1 MSNETVLIYQ
11 VRDVLEAM
19 GAHAREGFMSTPEH
33 VKKLLLE
40 TAIEQLLEDPNARFV
55 NTNFVDDFTKQ
66 QLDVMSKLGNVL
78 KPVLHQL
85 QRDKIEELRRNHHRM
100 YVSSCGIDNVGGQ
113 YGIKVEELSV

>member
-19 GAHAREGFMSTPEH
+19 GVTAREGFMSTPDH

-55 NTNFVDDFTKQ
+55 NTNFVDDFTKR
-66 QLDVMSKLGNVL
+66 QLVVISNLGNAL
-78 KPVLHQL
+78 KPILHRL

-100 YVSSCGIDNVGGQ
+100 YVSSCGIDKVGGQ
-113 YGIKVEELSV
+113 FGIKVEELGI